1 MHLVCC
7 KTYAPW
13 RAASLD
19 RSSGPH
25 MWSRPDATS
34 ATRRTTTSVFWS
46 QLDPRGGRRTGGVP
60 HSTPLRC
67 TLHELRLGHVNMN
80 SKPSCAPSVGP
91 CAGR

>member
-1 MHLVCC
+1 MAQKLLAKYSNRPLGLGVEEWMNLVCC

-46 QLDPRGGRRTGGVP
+46 QLDPRGGAGPAERHTP
-60 HSTPLRC
+60 H
-67 TLHELRLGHVNMN
+67 H
-80 SKPSCAPSVGP
+80 
-91 CAGR
+91 